1 MSGLLMLNTF
11 WSGPNMKNV
20 SVCRACIY
28 LQMIYFHTFF
38 LSVNLLPHV
47 IDSLKNQ
54 SPMDV
59 LGPSFNTSSAA
70 ELFSVLSQSRLKD
83 FQFFSPNRPVVR
95 LCCSLMFLLNS
106 CCKSLGEGWRW
117 KGKWQPP
124 NVSCWRVKSLFSL
137 ARVSWNSIFTSR
149 VNPVG
154 CHFLSHLCF
163 CHV

>member
-1 MSGLLMLNTF
+1 
-11 WSGPNMKNV
+11 
-20 SVCRACIY
+20 
-28 LQMIYFHTFF
+28 MIYFHTFF

-106 CCKSLGEGWRW
+106 LLQVTWRRLKVEGKMAATKCLLLEGEIIVQFGSGIM
-117 KGKWQPP
+117 KL
-124 NVSCWRVKSLFSL
+124 NL
-137 ARVSWNSIFTSR
+137 
-149 VNPVG
+149 
-154 CHFLSHLCF
+154 HL
-163 CHV
+163 